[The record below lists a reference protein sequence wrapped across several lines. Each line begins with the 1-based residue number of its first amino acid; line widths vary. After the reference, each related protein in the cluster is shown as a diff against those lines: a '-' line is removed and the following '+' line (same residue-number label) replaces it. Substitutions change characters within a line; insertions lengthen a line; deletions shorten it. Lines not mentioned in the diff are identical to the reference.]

1 VFFVPVGARGVFS
14 LINETFSHHQI
25 YGPRRGGRGE
35 GEEGRKE
42 EREGG
47 GSAKCLGVCGMASLP
62 YVQRRWK
69 SSRARV
75 PLRLDMQTKD
85 DAGSAAPAAAAQST
99 VFSERGTGESSLRGA
114 AALTVSRD
122 ERFELAAGP
131 LAAQARGAA

>member
-1 VFFVPVGARGVFS
+1 
-14 LINETFSHHQI
+14 
-25 YGPRRGGRGE
+25 
-35 GEEGRKE
+35 
-42 EREGG
+42 
-47 GSAKCLGVCGMASLP
+47 MASLP

>member
-1 VFFVPVGARGVFS
+1 MKILR
-14 LINETFSHHQI
+14 
-25 YGPRRGGRGE
+25 GRGE
-35 GEEGRKE
+35 GQEGRKE

-114 AALTVSRD
+114 AAL
-122 ERFELAAGP
+122 AAC
-131 LAAQARGAA
+131 AAQPR